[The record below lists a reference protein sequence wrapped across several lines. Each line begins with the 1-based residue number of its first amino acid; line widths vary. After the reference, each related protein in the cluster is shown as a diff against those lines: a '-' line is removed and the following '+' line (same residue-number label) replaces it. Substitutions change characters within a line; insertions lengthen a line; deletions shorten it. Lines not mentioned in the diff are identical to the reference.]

1 MTQLIGAD
9 SEEALVAH
17 VDVLGFYPDTW
28 TRGQVAASGAR
39 GCLPIKVPSSKDPW
53 WESGVFAAPLV
64 DEALDW
70 GVPLGSPLCI
80 DIEED
85 WAEQMTSAQAK
96 AVVQVWH
103 DTCHAAG
110 LHPWIYSGET
120 LFIYTITTTCN
131 RWLAS
136 WPDVVPAR
144 PTVPPGYSGWQYASG
159 GAGPDRDVFMP
170 GVYMRPD
177 ASGVVL
183 LGITQEV
190 EMPVLIT
197 LTDPENAPGQNP
209 YWLLDDTA
217 SVIAEGAGDLAE
229 LQQKLPAANQW
240 KVSYSLI
247 KDRVL
252 SSIPQSS
259 PADETEPADNPAPQ
273 ADEVAVAAP
282 AEDDGPPAPPPD
294 VPSEAVQEPPATGSS
309 PEAPSPL
316 PEATDGGTFVGS
328 VSLTPAQESA
338 LRSAGLL

>member
-1 MTQLIGAD
+1 
-9 SEEALVAH
+9 
-17 VDVLGFYPDTW
+17 
-28 TRGQVAASGAR
+28 
-39 GCLPIKVPSSKDPW
+39 
-53 WESGVFAAPLV
+53 
-64 DEALDW
+64 
-70 GVPLGSPLCI
+70 
-80 DIEED
+80 
-85 WAEQMTSAQAK
+85 
-96 AVVQVWH
+96 
-103 DTCHAAG
+103 
-110 LHPWIYSGET
+110 
-120 LFIYTITTTCN
+120 
-131 RWLAS
+131 
-136 WPDVVPAR
+136 
-144 PTVPPGYSGWQYASG
+144 
-159 GAGPDRDVFMP
+159 
-170 GVYMRPD
+170 
-177 ASGVVL
+177 
-183 LGITQEV
+183 
-190 EMPVLIT
+190 MPVLIT

>member
-1 MTQLIGAD
+1 
-9 SEEALVAH
+9 
-17 VDVLGFYPDTW
+17 
-28 TRGQVAASGAR
+28 
-39 GCLPIKVPSSKDPW
+39 
-53 WESGVFAAPLV
+53 
-64 DEALDW
+64 
-70 GVPLGSPLCI
+70 
-80 DIEED
+80 
-85 WAEQMTSAQAK
+85 
-96 AVVQVWH
+96 
-103 DTCHAAG
+103 
-110 LHPWIYSGET
+110 
-120 LFIYTITTTCN
+120 
-131 RWLAS
+131 
-136 WPDVVPAR
+136 
-144 PTVPPGYSGWQYASG
+144 
-159 GAGPDRDVFMP
+159 
-170 GVYMRPD
+170 
-177 ASGVVL
+177 
-183 LGITQEV
+183 
-190 EMPVLIT
+190 MPVLIT

-252 SSIPQSS
+252 LPTFQPSVQGASIDELVHMAEAYRT
-259 PADETEPADNPAPQ
+259 PAGETEPADNPAPQ

-328 VSLTPAQESA
+328 VPLTPAQESA

>member
-1 MTQLIGAD
+1 MTQLIGVD
-9 SEEALVAH
+9 SEEALAAH
-17 VDVLGFYPDTW
+17 VDVLGFYPNTW
-28 TRGQVAASGAR
+28 TREQVAACGAR
-39 GCLPIKVPSSKDPW
+39 GCLPIVVPAAGAFWDDEYFASDLVKDA
-53 WESGVFAAPLV
+53 VA
-64 DEALDW
+64 W
-70 GVPLGSPLCI
+70 GVPPGSPLCI
-80 DIEED
+80 DIEEG
-85 WAEQMTSAQAK
+85 WAEQMTSGEAK

-229 LQQKLPAANQW
+229 LQQKLPPANQW

-328 VSLTPAQESA
+328 VPLTPAQESA